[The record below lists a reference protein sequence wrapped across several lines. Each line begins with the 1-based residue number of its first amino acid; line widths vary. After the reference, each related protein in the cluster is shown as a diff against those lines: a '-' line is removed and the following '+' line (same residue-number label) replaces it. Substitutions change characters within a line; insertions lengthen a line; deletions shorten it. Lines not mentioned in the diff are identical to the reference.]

1 LIKRALS
8 KQAIEYNRLLA
19 KKDEEIQQLNSRIKQ
34 FSKVKRDEIKIYYDH
49 KSVYLGK
56 FS

>member
-8 KQAIEYNRLLA
+8 KQEIEYNRLLA

-34 FSKVKRDEIKIYYDH
+34 FSKVKRD
-49 KSVYLGK
+49 
-56 FS
+56 